1 MAAPDLMGAQIFETS
16 SFRESLG
23 KVLLG
28 KYPAIVVKPLY

>member
-16 SFRESLG
+16 SFRESLE

-28 KYPAIVVKPLY
+28 RYPAIIMKLLY